1 MRTLSKSRFGLVV
14 LVLAAGPALA
24 EQTGAPPQPSA
35 EEQAAMAAMEKAA
48 TPGAPHA
55 WLATMAGSWD
65 FSGSFW
71 SKPGDPPMTS
81 TGSAERSMML
91 GGRVMAEKVTSEFF
105 GQPFEG
111 FGMTGYDNVSGKYW
125 GTWTDSM
132 STGIMTSTGSCQGGK
147 CEFTGSGY
155 DPVSGQ
161 LTTSRMTSEHTAD
174 REVHTMYGPGPDG
187 KELKMMELVYTRRK

>member
-1 MRTLSKSRFGLVV
+1 MRNLSKTLITLAV
-14 LVLAAGPALA
+14 LLAAAGPALA
-24 EQTGAPPQPSA
+24 EQAGGQPQMSP

-71 SKPGDPPMTS
+71 SKPGDPPMAS
-81 TGSAERSMML
+81 TGKAERSLIL
-91 GGRVMAEKVTSEFF
+91 GGRVLTEKVTSEFF

-125 GTWTDSM
+125 GTWTDNM
-132 STGIMTSTGSCQGGK
+132 STGIMTSTGTCKDSK
-147 CEFTGSGY
+147 CEFEGKAF
-155 DPVSGQ
+155 DPVTGK
-161 LTTSRMTSEHTAD
+161 LATSRMTSEHSAT
-174 REVHTMYGPGPDG
+174 REVHAMYGPGPDG
-187 KELKMMELVYTRRK
+187 KEFKMMELVYSRPK